1 MNLMEN
7 EELNEKRAKSKKIMI
22 IIIILIVLLLII
34 SGVLLYMIY
43 SIQAN
48 TLKLSVDNKR
58 VNFAS
63 DMFVFED
70 DKLYVDI
77 KAFAQLMGYE
87 SYNADYKNRYSEDT
101 TNCYIS
107 SVDEIASYSLNSSTM
122 YKKAT
127 ANEDYEYFELE
138 EPVRL
143 INNKLYVTQEGI
155 EIGTNTAIQ
164 YNQANNQISVLSL
177 NYVVNYYASQFKN
190 AAVVDENV
198 DFNNK
203 KALLYDLVVVM
214 NTDGH
219 YGVYNVNGQEIIGTK
234 YTTITFKEDSKEFT
248 VTTDEGKMGILSAD
262 GTTKIEP
269 NYTEIKQ
276 ISKDLNYYLVSNNNR
291 YGVINQNGNTVIFL
305 EYDKIGID
313 EENFSAN
320 GIENPYILFD
330 KCIPV
335 QQNGKWRLFDVN
347 GNQIGTMEYDGIG
360 CIVGSETNRSAN
372 NVLIIPQYEAIVVG
386 VNEEYGIIN
395 NSGEEYVPIMLDSVY
410 SITSSGED
418 TYYMTFTMPVQVNG
432 EIVEQQE
439 TYDIDQYFEEHIIEM
454 PQTPELNTNTI
465 TNETT
470 ANTVDTNSQSTNIVA
485 NVAQ

>member
-1 MNLMEN
+1 
-7 EELNEKRAKSKKIMI
+7 
-22 IIIILIVLLLII
+22 
-34 SGVLLYMIY
+34 
-43 SIQAN
+43 
-48 TLKLSVDNKR
+48 
-58 VNFAS
+58 
-63 DMFVFED
+63 
-70 DKLYVDI
+70 
-77 KAFAQLMGYE
+77 
-87 SYNADYKNRYSEDT
+87 
-101 TNCYIS
+101 
-107 SVDEIASYSLNSSTM
+107 
-122 YKKAT
+122 
-127 ANEDYEYFELE
+127 
-138 EPVRL
+138 
-143 INNKLYVTQEGI
+143 
-155 EIGTNTAIQ
+155 
-164 YNQANNQISVLSL
+164 
-177 NYVVNYYASQFKN
+177 
-190 AAVVDENV
+190 
-198 DFNNK
+198 
-203 KALLYDLVVVM
+203 
-214 NTDGH
+214 
-219 YGVYNVNGQEIIGTK
+219 
-234 YTTITFKEDSKEFT
+234 
-248 VTTDEGKMGILSAD
+248 MGILSAD

-276 ISKDLNYYLVSNNNR
+276 ISKELNYYLVSNNNR